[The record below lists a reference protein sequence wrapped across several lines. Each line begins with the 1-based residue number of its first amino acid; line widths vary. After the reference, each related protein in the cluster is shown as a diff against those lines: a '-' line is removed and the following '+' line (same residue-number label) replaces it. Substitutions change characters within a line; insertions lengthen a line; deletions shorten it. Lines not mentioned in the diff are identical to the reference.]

1 MQKMKLIVSLA
12 LLALINACGGGSS
25 SPDQSGNQTGGQTE
39 SQTTGKPITLTD
51 QSGVARY
58 HGQSDCTAFVL
69 DLRNDAAPAYALTN
83 GHCAQNISDPDTPYA
98 VWRDRAAISDRLVF
112 FYAAS
117 TPAAQ
122 KTVQVSEITYS
133 SMNQTDLAV
142 LKLKATVG
150 QLRAQGIEPIQIHSS
165 PLASGSPIQVI
176 GAPSGEFLRQVDC
189 QQGPRVDVT
198 EFVWVWSQ
206 LQSNNCAQIYPGMS
220 GSPVFD
226 PVSRKAVG
234 VINTTTVGMS
244 ETRNCYLG
252 SPCEISAQ
260 GTRPRPQTSYAVP
273 IDGLAACFVQGQWA
287 PQAGVCPLPMASGPA
302 LLPQGLFSPMQHP
315 STSRRWQLEGPSSAA
330 TQVKFI
336 TAGQDLCATDTGYQT
351 FRADSLPFLPT
362 KEGVHLAC
370 VREGQSL
377 TVHPIEVDNNAP
389 TASPIVEVAP
399 LDGAARRVTLSFKP
413 PEIAGYD
420 TATSPTEAGCEN
432 LPESD
437 FTPYFRVPL
446 VLDAPVHLCIKVSDR
461 AGNTSLIH
469 AQSIR

>member
-12 LLALINACGGGSS
+12 LLALLNACGGGAGT
-25 SPDQSGNQTGGQTE
+25 PDQSGGQTGGQTG

-51 QSGVARY
+51 QTGVARY

-83 GHCAQNISDPDTPYA
+83 GHCAQNFSDPDTPYA
-98 VWRDRAAISDRLVF
+98 VWRNRAATSDRLVF
-112 FYAAS
+112 FYAANTQS
-117 TPAAQ
+117 AQ

-176 GAPSGEFLRQVDC
+176 GAPSGEFLRQMDC
-189 QQGPRVDVT
+189 KQGPRVDVT

-206 LQSNNCAQIYPGMS
+206 LQSNDCAQIYPGMS

-244 ETRNCYLG
+244 ETHNCYLG

-260 GTRPRPQTSYAVP
+260 VTRPRAQTSYAVP

-287 PQAGVCPLPMASGPA
+287 PQAGVCPLPLASGPA
-302 LLPQGLFSPMQHP
+302 LLPQELFSPMQHP
-315 STSRRWQLEGPSSAA
+315 SSRRRWQLEGPSSAA

-336 TAGQDLCATDTGYQT
+336 TAGLDRCNTDTGYQT
-351 FRADSLPFLPT
+351 YQANQLPFLPT
-362 KEGVHLAC
+362 QEGVHLAC
-370 VREGQSL
+370 VREGRRL
-377 TVHPIEVDNNAP
+377 TVHPIEVDNSAP
-389 TASPIVEVAP
+389 TASPIVDVAP

-413 PEIAGYD
+413 PEISGYD
-420 TATSPTEAGCEN
+420 TAISATEAGCRA
-432 LPESD
+432 LPDSAY
-437 FTPYFRVPL
+437 TPYFRVPL
-446 VLDAPVHLCIKVSDR
+446 VLDAPVNLCVKVSDR
-461 AGNTSLIH
+461 AGNKGRVW
-469 AQSIR
+469 AQAIP

>member
-1 MQKMKLIVSLA
+1 MKIIPSLA
-12 LLALINACGGGSS
+12 LLVLLNACGGSDS
-25 SPDQSGNQTGGQTE
+25 TDQNGGQTGGQT
-39 SQTTGKPITLTD
+39 SGKPITLTD
-51 QSGVARY
+51 QTGVARY

-83 GHCAQNISDPDTPYA
+83 GHCAQNFSDPDTPYA
-98 VWRDRAAISDRLVF
+98 VWHDRVATSDRLVF
-112 FYAAS
+112 FYTAS
-117 TPAAQ
+117 NQAAQ
-122 KTVQVSEITYS
+122 KTIQVSEITYS

-142 LKLKATVG
+142 LRLNATVG

-176 GAPSGEFLRQVDC
+176 GAPSSEFLRLVAC

-206 LQSNNCAQIYPGMS
+206 LQSNDCAQIYPGMS

-226 PVSRKAVG
+226 SVSRKAVG

-252 SPCEISAQ
+252 SPCEISAE
-260 GTRPRPQTSYAVP
+260 GTRPRAQTSYAVP

-287 PQAGVCPLPMASGPA
+287 PQTGVCPLPLTSGPA

-315 STSRRWQLEGPSSAA
+315 SSSRRWQLKGPSSAA

-336 TAGQDLCATDTGYQT
+336 TAGQDRCNTDTGYQSYE
-351 FRADSLPFLPT
+351 ADRLPFLPT
-362 KEGVHLAC
+362 QEGAHLAC
-370 VREGQSL
+370 VREGQRL
-377 TVHPIEVDNNAP
+377 TVHPIEVDNSAP
-389 TASPIVEVAP
+389 SAAPIVEVAP
-399 LDGAARRVTLSFKP
+399 LDGAARRVSLLFKP
-413 PEIAGYD
+413 PEISGYD
-420 TATSPTEAGCEN
+420 TATSTTEAGCRA
-432 LPESD
+432 LPDSA

-446 VLDAPVHLCIKVSDR
+446 VLDAPTHLCIKVSDR
-461 AGNTSLIH
+461 AGNTGRVW
-469 AQSIR
+469 AQSIP